1 MDPMTMLAL
10 GGAISSGLGA
20 LFGGSDG
27 QERTGFSGN
36 QSAPR
41 TLEDALNA
49 VKGFGRA
56 LEGRRAPSVP
66 SAIVQGGPA
75 PARIPGLPFQIGGAL
90 GIDPAMFDR
99 SLLSGG
105 APFQVGMGGQAA
117 SGSGPTSARLRSPAG
132 IPTGQASQRKQP
144 RDF

>member
-75 PARIPGLPFQIGGAL
+75 PAGHSASTPRCLIARSSRVERPSRWAWVGRRPPG
-90 GIDPAMFDR
+90 
-99 SLLSGG
+99 
-105 APFQVGMGGQAA
+105 AA
-117 SGSGPTSARLRSPAG
+117 RH
-132 IPTGQASQRKQP
+132 QRG
-144 RDF
+144 